1 VRWALAEEDATKVE
15 PRTDLLIR
23 GTTKLVVCGVA
34 VIAAI
39 VSYRHAYAVVTEYGE
54 SGATAIMIPLTID
67 GLVYAASMVILHSAR
82 VGVKAPPLAW
92 MLLWLGITATLAA
105 NVAHGWQNGLVGS
118 IVAAWP
124 AVALVGCYEMLMW
137 LVRTNGRSGMEKP
150 TETLDVD
157 QQAIKAYRESVRIG
171 SPLSERRIAEKYGR
185 SRRWARVIIE
195 RSSGRE

>member
-1 VRWALAEEDATKVE
+1 M
-15 PRTDLLIR
+15 
-23 GTTKLVVCGVA
+23 CGVA

-39 VSYRHAYAVVTEYGE
+39 VSYRHAYAVVVQYGE

-82 VGVKAPPLAW
+82 VGIRAPWLAW
-92 MLLWLGITATLAA
+92 LLLWVGISATLAA

-137 LVRTNGRSGMEKP
+137 LVRTNARQAPEAME
-150 TETLDVD
+150 EAADAD
-157 QQAIKAYRESVRIG
+157 RQAVHAYQESVRIG
-171 SPLSERRIAEKYGR
+171 SPLSERRLAERFGQ
-185 SRRWARVIIE
+185 SRRWARGIIARAGDE
-195 RSSGRE
+195 GIA